1 MKKLFILLIPFIF
14 IFAACSNS
22 TASDKGTTQ
31 SSEEVLTVYTTVYP
45 LQYFTE
51 RIGGDLVDVKTVY
64 PPGSDEHTYEP
75 SQKDMIKM
83 ADSDLFIYLGL
94 GLEGFVDQA
103 KDILS
108 NEGVKMI
115 AAGEHLA
122 IENTEQHEHDDHEH
136 EHDND
141 HDHDHD
147 GHSHDGHDHGDV
159 DPHVWIDPVYGQQ
172 LAEEIKTQLITA
184 LPEHEEEFT
193 ANFDQL
199 NEELNK
205 LNDKF
210 TSMVENADKNKFIV
224 SHAAYGYWESRY
236 GLEQISVAGLSTSSE
251 PSQKQLQNI
260 IQTANENTLDTIY
273 FEQNVSSK
281 LTEIVQSEIGAESL
295 QLHNLAVLTEA
306 DINEGENY
314 FTLMERNIDNLEKGL
329 N

>member
-1 MKKLFILLIPFIF
+1 MKKLSILLIPFIF
-14 IFAACSNS
+14 ILAACSNS
-22 TASDKGTTQ
+22 TASDKGTAQ
-31 SSEEVLTVYTTVYP
+31 SSEDVLSVYTTVYP

-64 PPGSDEHTYEP
+64 PPGSDEHTFEP

-83 ADSDLFIYLGL
+83 ADSDLFIYMGL

-103 KDILS
+103 KDILN

-115 AAGEHLA
+115 AAGENLA
-122 IENTEQHEHDDHEH
+122 IENTEQHNHDDHEH
-136 EHDND
+136 E

-172 LAEEIKTQLITA
+172 LAEEIKAQLITA

-193 ANFDQL
+193 ANFNKL
-199 NEELNK
+199 NEELNE
-205 LNDKF
+205 LNNTF
-210 TSMVENADKNKFIV
+210 TSMVENANKNKFIV

-260 IQTANENTLDTIY
+260 IQTANENELDTIY

-306 DINEGENY
+306 DINDGENY
-314 FTLMERNIDNLEKGL
+314 FTLMEKNIKNLEKGL

>member
-136 EHDND
+136 EHDHD

>member
-122 IENTEQHEHDDHEH
+122 IENTEQHEHDDHDHEH
-136 EHDND
+136 EHD
-141 HDHDHD
+141 
-147 GHSHDGHDHGDV
+147 HDGHDHGDV

>member
-122 IENTEQHEHDDHEH
+122 IENTEQHEHDDHDHEH
-136 EHDND
+136 E
-141 HDHDHD
+141 HDHD

-199 NEELNK
+199 NEELNE

>member
-122 IENTEQHEHDDHEH
+122 IENTEQHEHDDHDHEH
-136 EHDND
+136 E
-141 HDHDHD
+141 HDHD
-147 GHSHDGHDHGDV
+147 GHNHDGHDHGDV

-193 ANFDQL
+193 ANFDKL
-199 NEELNK
+199 NEELNE

>member
-22 TASDKGTTQ
+22 TASDKATTQ

-122 IENTEQHEHDDHEH
+122 IENTEQHEHDNHEH
-136 EHDND
+136 EHD

-210 TSMVENADKNKFIV
+210 TSMVEKADKNKFIV

>member
-136 EHDND
+136 EHEHE
-141 HDHDHD
+141 HD
-147 GHSHDGHDHGDV
+147 HDGHDHGDV

>member
-136 EHDND
+136 EHE
-141 HDHDHD
+141 HEHDHD

>member
-136 EHDND
+136 EHD
-141 HDHDHD
+141 HD

-199 NEELNK
+199 NEELNE

>member
-51 RIGGDLVDVKTVY
+51 RIGGNLVDVKTVY

-122 IENTEQHEHDDHEH
+122 IENTEQHEHDDHDHEH
-136 EHDND
+136 E
-141 HDHDHD
+141 HDHD

-199 NEELNK
+199 NEELNE

>member
-1 MKKLFILLIPFIF
+1 MKKLSILLIPFIF
-14 IFAACSNS
+14 ILAACSNS
-22 TASDKGTTQ
+22 TASDKGTAQ
-31 SSEEVLTVYTTVYP
+31 SSEDVLSVYTTVYP

-64 PPGSDEHTYEP
+64 PPGSDEHTFEP

-83 ADSDLFIYLGL
+83 ADSDLFIYMGL

-103 KDILS
+103 KDILN

-115 AAGEHLA
+115 AAGENLA
-122 IENTEQHEHDDHEH
+122 IENTEQHNHDDHEH
-136 EHDND
+136 E

-172 LAEEIKTQLITA
+172 LAEEIKAQLITA

-193 ANFDQL
+193 ANFNKL
-199 NEELNK
+199 NEELNE
-205 LNDKF
+205 LNNTF
-210 TSMVENADKNKFIV
+210 TSMVENANKNKFIV

-260 IQTANENTLDTIY
+260 IQTANENELDTIY

-306 DINEGENY
+306 DINDGENY
-314 FTLMERNIDNLEKGL
+314 FTLMEKILKTWKKV
-329 N
+329 

>member
-1 MKKLFILLIPFIF
+1 MKKLSILLIPFIF
-14 IFAACSNS
+14 ILAACSNS
-22 TASDKGTTQ
+22 TASDKETTQ

-108 NEGVKMI
+108 NEGVKMV

-122 IENTEQHEHDDHEH
+122 IEKTEQHEHDDHDH
-136 EHDND
+136 E

-172 LAEEIKTQLITA
+172 LAEEIQTQLITA

-193 ANFDQL
+193 ANFDKL
-199 NEELNK
+199 NEELNE
-205 LNDKF
+205 LNDNF

>member
-22 TASDKGTTQ
+22 TASDKATTQ

-122 IENTEQHEHDDHEH
+122 IENTEQHEHDNHEH
-136 EHDND
+136 EHD